1 MYICAKAN
9 LPKVMS
15 GLITSTMERLSY
27 LTHGSFEI
35 QYRSP
40 LQILLDFAAHSSFL
54 ELVTSPL
61 GCDPSSL

>member
-1 MYICAKAN
+1 MCQ
-9 LPKVMS
+9 
-15 GLITSTMERLSY
+15 GQ
-27 LTHGSFEI
+27 LTEGNVRINHIDYGKTGSFEI